1 MNQQDIDLIEEH
13 CIRESRKSFYSYRQ
27 YISDFKL
34 KTGWFVKEISSIIQ
48 QFYDD
53 YKAGKRPVYV
63 ICTPPQH
70 GKSAAVTDGISWMAG
85 DDPSIRF
92 IYSSFSERLGVRAN
106 LSTQRT
112 LSREKYGKIFPETN
126 INRKNTVTSMG
137 YQRNREMIEF
147 CESGG
152 SFRNTTVRGSITGE
166 TLDIGIIDDAI
177 KGREEANSQT
187 VRDNTWSWF
196 TDDFMSRFDELA
208 GMLFITTRWHK
219 DDPAGRL
226 IKSDPNVK
234 VFEFKAIAEKDEENR
249 KEGEALFPEHKSL
262 EFLLSRKK
270 IMPAGNW
277 QALFQQSPVIV
288 GGNKFKSEWWK
299 YYTMLPKI
307 RTRIIYGDTA
317 QKKEQQHD
325 YTVFQCWGI
334 SYDDQLYLIDQYR
347 GKIES
352 PELLVNARA
361 FWNKHKAVT
370 GLGTLSAF
378 KVEDKVS
385 GTGLIQTLKREG
397 GVPII
402 GIPRS
407 TDKILRSEDVLPMI
421 ESGNVFL
428 PRDAPWLSDYLSEF
442 EQFPNGTN
450 DDQVDP
456 TIDAISDQLGVHVVD
471 YSKLI

>member
-1 MNQQDIDLIEEH
+1 
-13 CIRESRKSFYSYRQ
+13 
-27 YISDFKL
+27 
-34 KTGWFVKEISSIIQ
+34 
-48 QFYDD
+48 
-53 YKAGKRPVYV
+53 
-63 ICTPPQH
+63 
-70 GKSAAVTDGISWMAG
+70 
-85 DDPSIRF
+85 
-92 IYSSFSERLGVRAN
+92 
-106 LSTQRT
+106 
-112 LSREKYGKIFPETN
+112 
-126 INRKNTVTSMG
+126 
-137 YQRNREMIEF
+137 MIEF

-262 EFLLSRKK
+262 DFLLSRKE

-352 PELLVNARA
+352 PELLIQARA
-361 FWNKHKAVT
+361 FWNKHKAVA

-428 PRDAPWLSDYLSEF
+428 PRS
-442 EQFPNGTN
+442 
-450 DDQVDP
+450 
-456 TIDAISDQLGVHVVD
+456 
-471 YSKLI
+471 

>member
-1 MNQQDIDLIEEH
+1 MNKADIDLIEEH

-34 KTGWFVKEISSIIQ
+34 KTGWFVKEISTVIE
-48 QFYDD
+48 QFYSD
-53 YKAGKRPVYV
+53 YKAGLRPVYI

-85 DDPSIRF
+85 DDPSLRF
-92 IYSSFSERLGVRAN
+92 IFSSFSERLGIRAN

-112 LSREKYGKIFPETN
+112 LSREKYSKIFPETK

-147 CESGG
+147 CEAGG
-152 SFRNTTVRGSITGE
+152 SFRNTTVRGSINGE
-166 TLDIGIIDDAI
+166 SLDIGIIDDPI
-177 KGREEANSQT
+177 KGREAANSLT
-187 VRDNTWSWF
+187 VREKTWDWL
-196 TDDFMSRFDELA
+196 TDDFLTRFDEL
-208 GMLFITTRWHK
+208 GGLLLVTTRWDL
-219 DDPAGRL
+219 DDPAGRF
-226 IKSDPNVK
+226 IKSNPNVK
-234 VFEFKAIAEKDEENR
+234 VFTFKAIAEEDEPNR
-249 KEGEALFPEHKSL
+249 KEGEPLFPDHKSL
-262 EFLLSRKK
+262 EFLLSKK
-270 IMPAGNW
+270 ALMIDGNW
-277 QALFQQSPVIV
+277 QALFQQAPTIK
-288 GGNKFKSEWWK
+288 GGNKFKSHWWQ
-299 YYTMLPKI
+299 YYTILPKI

-325 YTVFQCWGI
+325 YTVFQCWGK

-347 GKIES
+347 GKIEA
-352 PELLVNARA
+352 PELLTDARA
-361 FWNKHKAVT
+361 FWNKHKAMS
-370 GLGTLSAF
+370 GAGTLSAF

-397 GVPII
+397 IPIV

-407 TDKILRSEDVLPMI
+407 TDKVLRSEDAIPLI
-421 ESGNVFL
+421 ESGNVYL
-428 PRDAPWLSDYLSEF
+428 PRDAPWLSDYKSEF

-456 TIDAISDQLGVHVVD
+456 TVDAITDMLSGQVID
-471 YSKLI
+471 YSKLL